1 VRKFYVEQLESRQ
14 LMSMSPAIT
23 YLGNVAIISGTDRN
37 DHIKVSQDRKS
48 GQLVVDYNRET
59 FLLDQSA
66 QYLYIR
72 GQGGNDHITNNTSL
86 PAIINGGDGKDKFQ
100 GDAATNQFFQEVT
113 EPTFGTLGTTMVLMS
128 PATDDTVVVQG
139 TENGIEANNVPVPL
153 GTTGI
158 IVDLGDG
165 DDTAVDT
172 QQTIP
177 LLVFGGNGNDTFF
190 LQPTDTAYQES
201 P

>member
-66 QYLYIR
+66 Q
-72 GQGGNDHITNNTSL
+72 
-86 PAIINGGDGKDKFQ
+86 
-100 GDAATNQFFQEVT
+100 
-113 EPTFGTLGTTMVLMS
+113 
-128 PATDDTVVVQG
+128 
-139 TENGIEANNVPVPL
+139 
-153 GTTGI
+153 
-158 IVDLGDG
+158 
-165 DDTAVDT
+165 
-172 QQTIP
+172 
-177 LLVFGGNGNDTFF
+177 
-190 LQPTDTAYQES
+190 
-201 P
+201 